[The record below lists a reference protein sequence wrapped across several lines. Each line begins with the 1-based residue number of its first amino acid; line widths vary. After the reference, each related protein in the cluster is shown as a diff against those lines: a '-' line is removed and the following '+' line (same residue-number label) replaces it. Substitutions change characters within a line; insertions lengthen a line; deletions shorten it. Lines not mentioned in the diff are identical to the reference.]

1 MLLYLIRH
9 AQSQNNAKPEEQR
22 VEDPSLTQLGVQQA
36 AHLAEWMAAQR
47 LTRIIT
53 SPFRRTLE
61 TAEPLRAAT
70 GLRPE
75 VRIALHEQGGCYRGH
90 LPASRIGRP
99 GMTRSEIEQYFPGFD
114 VAADIDGDGWWG
126 GKAYETVEQA
136 SRRAARLLEATCAE
150 FARTEHRV
158 AYVMH
163 ADVKLLLLS
172 HVHQQ
177 PLDVPRNTAVSL
189 LEISPH
195 GSRLIEYNRIDHLPP
210 NLVTS

>member
-9 AQSQNNAKPEEQR
+9 AQSQNNARPEDQR
-22 VEDPSLTQLGVQQA
+22 VEDPSLTELGSQQA
-36 AHLAEWMAAQR
+36 ALLAEWIVSLR
-47 LTRIIT
+47 LTRVIT

-61 TAEPLRAAT
+61 TAEPIRVAT

-90 LPASRIGRP
+90 LPDSRFGRP
-99 GMTRSEIEQYFPGFD
+99 GLTRFEIEQYFPEFD

-126 GKAYETVEQA
+126 SKAYETMDQA
-136 SRRAARLLEATCAE
+136 RRRAAQLLEETCAE

-163 ADVKLLLLS
+163 ADVKRLFLA
-172 HVHQQ
+172 HVHRE
-177 PLDVPRNTAVSL
+177 PLDVPHNASVSL
-189 LEISPH
+189 LEVTPQ
-195 GSRLIEYNRIDHLPP
+195 GSRLLDYNRIDHLPP
-210 NLVTS
+210 ELVTW